1 MYGNHPKP
9 SKEEIIGNSFPDR
22 LYTAQHEKVKFYRV
36 VFKDGDTT
44 TYQASARTQV
54 QLTRKVSDGEFE
66 AIEIVK
72 LVDGEIR
79 QRIKLPKFTLER
91 ICGFLELMRGEG
103 IDTHRH
109 RRSILTQD
117 EAALGKATRES
128 VIETLSGEDGT
139 SIVAELLDRGALLE
153 KDLINTGYRRQQ
165 LGWFSQMLY
174 EGRLEEYKAL
184 EMNRPK
190 TKDEIAWQHFFSNN
204 EWIFG
209 YGLTY
214 RFNTIL
220 QKEFAAS
227 GTTAAGK
234 DQVNADFLTGDT
246 RFTSF
251 VELKRPDTPLFG
263 TGLNRARTWALSK
276 ELQDAKSQI
285 LEQKASG
292 MIKAET
298 EKELL
303 DSEGNLILQRTFDP
317 RIILVIGCWDQIEG
331 DNLSVRTAK
340 QKTFELYRRDSRNVE
355 FITFDELYERACHIV
370 GDPTTGAKVSPPQVR
385 RASK

>member
-1 MYGNHPKP
+1 MFGNNPKP
-9 SKEEIIGNSFPDR
+9 SKEEIIQNSLPDR
-22 LYTAQHEKVKFYRV
+22 LYTTQHKKVKFYRV
-36 VFKDGDTT
+36 VLKDGDTT
-44 TYQASARTQV
+44 TYQASERTQV
-54 QLTRKVSDGEFE
+54 QLTRKISDGEFE
-66 AIEIVK
+66 ALEIVK

-79 QRIKLPKFTLER
+79 QRIKLPKFTLES

-103 IDTHRH
+103 MDTHSH
-109 RRSILTQD
+109 RRSILLED
-117 EAALGKATRES
+117 GVALDKATRES
-128 VIETLSGEDGT
+128 VIETLSGENGT
-139 SIVAELLDRGALLE
+139 SIVAELLDSGALLE
-153 KDLINTGYRRQQ
+153 QDLINTGYRRQQ
-165 LGWFSQMLY
+165 LAWFEGMLY
-174 EGRLEEYKAL
+174 GSRLEEYKVV
-184 EMNRPK
+184 EMNRP
-190 TKDEIAWQHFFSNN
+190 TSKDEIAWQHFFAKN

-234 DQVNADFLTGDT
+234 DQVNVDFLTGDT

-263 TGLNRARTWALSK
+263 TGLNRSRAWSLSK

-303 DSEGNLILQRTFDP
+303 DEEGNLILQRTFDP
-317 RIILVIGCWDQIEG
+317 RIILVIGCWDQIES
-331 DNLSVRTAK
+331 DNHSIKTAK

-370 GDPTTGAKVSPPQVR
+370 GDDAPREVTTET
-385 RASK
+385 RAA